1 MENASVSFPV
11 PSAQWSVEELVI
23 RPLTSADIQSVRAL
37 HVRPSPPRTRT
48 RTIQLT
54 SSFSPQTELA
64 PSLPALRPTFFHQLL
79 THPTHLGL
87 IATLPSSDKPIACIA
102 AALHVPTSDL
112 TSRSA
117 SPPPFEVHV
126 LALGVL
132 PAFRRHGLATRL
144 VRTAAASL
152 RTLSTNAPQVP
163 TTLITA
169 QSPTRVCVDV
179 ARADGNARAFWTH
192 VGVREEG
199 LSRREPWSVGWRDVV
214 SVAGPILSAA

>member
-1 MENASVSFPV
+1 MENASVSFPA
-11 PSAQWSVEELVI
+11 PSSQWSLEELVI

-37 HVRPSPPRTRT
+37 H
-48 RTIQLT
+48 
-54 SSFSPQTELA
+54 TELA

-117 SPPPFEVHV
+117 PSPFEVHV

-144 VRTAAASL
+144 VRTAATSL
-152 RTLSTNAPQVP
+152 RALSTNAPQVP

-199 LSRREPWSVGWRDVV
+199 LPRREPWSVGWRDVV